1 MMLFLVLA
9 AVVTLA
15 QAGRL
20 PYIVNGNNAKLGA
33 YPWQASWQ
41 QWNQHICGASLISSR
56 WLVTAGHCVGS
67 SPSFYSVVLGAYD
80 IKSMRQGDPKR
91 YYVQS
96 ITTHP
101 KWQYDSTIQ
110 FPNDI
115 ALIRL
120 KSDVDMSSSLVSTI
134 ALPDKDEDFTGNPN
148 CVITGWGS
156 LSTLHGASPDILQEL
171 HVNILSADTCRQWV
185 PHYGEWH
192 ICVDA
197 PNAGAC
203 AGDSG
208 GPLACQKNGQWKLVG
223 DTSFVFGDCLTYYP
237 TVYGR
242 MPYFVSWVRQTTG
255 IY

>member
-1 MMLFLVLA
+1 MLFLVLA
-9 AVVTLA
+9 AALTLA

-20 PYIVNGNNAKLGA
+20 PYIVNGNNAQLGA
-33 YPWQASWQ
+33 YPWQVSWQ

-56 WLVTAGHCVGS
+56 WLVTAGHCVGNP
-67 SPSFYSVVLGAYD
+67 PSDYSAVVGAYD

-101 KWQYDSTIQ
+101 QWQYDSSIQ

-115 ALIRL
+115 ALIHL
-120 KSDVDMSSSLVSTI
+120 QNDVDMSSPLVSTI
-134 ALPDKDEDFTGNPN
+134 ALPDENEDFTGNPN
-148 CVITGWGS
+148 CMITGWGS
-156 LSTLHGASPDILQEL
+156 LSTIYGASPDILQEL
-171 HVNILSADTCRQWV
+171 RVNILPTDECMQYV
-185 PHYGEWH
+185 PNYGNWH
-192 ICVDA
+192 ICV
-197 PNAGAC
+197 NSQVGGAC

-208 GPLACQKNGQWKLVG
+208 GPLACQKNGVWKLVG
-223 DTSFVFGDCLTYYP
+223 DASFVFGDCDIRYP

-242 MPYFVSWVRQTTG
+242 MPYFVSWVRKTTG